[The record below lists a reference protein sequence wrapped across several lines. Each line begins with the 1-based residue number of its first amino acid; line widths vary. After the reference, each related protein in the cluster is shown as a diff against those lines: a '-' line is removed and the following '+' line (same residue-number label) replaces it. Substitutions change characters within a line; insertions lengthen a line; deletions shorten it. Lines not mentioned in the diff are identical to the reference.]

1 MCFSKLQQTG
11 IFVPKLENRKDTSDQ
26 FATDSSNRG
35 TCKSPMQH
43 GYEQK
48 IQKHVGNTGN
58 YNNAQTEVGL
68 FGSYKE
74 ALEYILQHETGQ

>member
-1 MCFSKLQQTG
+1 MCFSKLQQAG
-11 IFVPKLENRKDTSDQ
+11 IFVPKVENRKDTSDQ

-35 TCKSPMQH
+35 TYKSPMQH

-58 YNNAQTEVGL
+58 YNNAQKKQRQPL
-68 FGSYKE
+68 RRKANSWR
-74 ALEYILQHETGQ
+74 I